1 MSKNRSI
8 KVNIKKSHTCEE
20 GGVDLRIS
28 FLFFFFFLFM
38 NLKNNYLLK
47 NLLKWANKTQK
58 NFNIYNVPF
67 FKKLKEALRD
77 LPFYPSKNS
86 KNKNFEKMINL
97 LKISSFAASV
107 PKIAIIWYPVPEIPS
122 GTDMSCVNP
131 DNPGNQNF
139 KQLKKTPW
147 DIIIFKRTP

>member
-97 LKISSFAASV
+97 LKLF
-107 PKIAIIWYPVPEIPS
+107 
-122 GTDMSCVNP
+122 
-131 DNPGNQNF
+131 
-139 KQLKKTPW
+139 
-147 DIIIFKRTP
+147 